1 MLSSDDDFEL
11 SLSTQRGMEAGS
23 ARKQKGLADK
33 LRKDGKELLA
43 KQVVR
48 IDNSAKLQSLRAQL
62 DGLKAAQDKKDQESK
77 NAQKNISKTGTK
89 TREQELAQAKE
100 SAADVRPDAGQ
111 MAKQGEQEHKATEEQ
126 RREEVTTEGG

>member
-11 SLSTQRGMEAGS
+11 SLSTQKGMEAGS
-23 ARKQKGLADK
+23 ARKQKGLAEK
-33 LRKDGKELLA
+33 LRKDGKDQLA
-43 KQVVR
+43 KQAIK

-62 DGLKAAQDKKDQESK
+62 DGLKAAQDKKDKDSKQEQK
-77 NAQKNISKTGTK
+77 NAGKAGTK

-100 SAADVRPDAGQ
+100 SAADVRPDAAQ